1 MYVEKRWVDMIE
13 ADRVTTKRIICN
25 QQLFSEAYLRELR
38 AGKFPHDAID
48 VSLQIIREWREAYPD
63 LEVGNHLRQYIGQ
76 CLSALHISYT
86 PQQNLYILHTDET
99 KTDQAGICLIVNDED
114 LGSTI
119 KGCHHQVN
127 LIKQLRSATLHWGMI
142 TNGKSWRLCYA
153 AAAAPYEVF
162 LELDLDRLLQENDFS
177 EFLLFYL
184 FFGQQAFTH
193 AQTKDTNAQQ
203 IGLDRY
209 LVESEKRITVIQRYL
224 RSQVEPIL
232 QSLCLGFVQDEAA
245 GSYTRETLDEIYRN
259 AIFLLYRILFLFYAE
274 ARGLLP
280 MQDANYQQIGIDGIV
295 EDARLHQ
302 QEGIHDHDPFS
313 LWKRLTHLFV
323 VVDDGDE
330 SAGVRPYNGGLF
342 SDREKPYLKT
352 HRITNAYLAPALFEL
367 KYMRERVGTYPI
379 DYCDLSVRHLGTL
392 YEGLLEYRLNLVD
405 QEPVVVRENKGNR
418 VYVPRSQAG
427 LVKRTETILE
437 VGAVYFADD
446 KGERKSSGSYYTPE
460 DVVQYIVSNTILP
473 KLLER
478 RQLLETLLVDVQREM
493 TAAATSDEYLHL
505 ERYADQEALKTV
517 EHDLLG
523 LRILDPAM
531 GSAHFLVAAGQ
542 LLTNFI
548 VETLNMTEWV
558 NSSISSDPLIW
569 KRRVVERCLYGV
581 DLNPLA
587 YELAKLALWL
597 NSASAG
603 KPLTFLDHH
612 LKVGNSLYSTPLSR
626 LSALPTAKKASTG
639 GLWETLRQE
648 TFQDVL
654 ATLGEITSKDSDD
667 IQDVKQKSKAY
678 RDANDLV
685 QRLRDIANVWLGT
698 LFDLQNGYG
707 KPVTDVDYQNLLAE
721 VTRNYAPATWEQ
733 VVNTTTTLRTARDLA
748 HPDNQCFFHWELEFP
763 DAVVDDKCQFDV
775 IIANPPYVGT
785 SPSQAI
791 SELYRT
797 AKGGDLYAWLFERSL
812 WMVAGTGNIG
822 LIIPLSLMFSRQ
834 MKPLRKLLLQE
845 EATLFISSFDATRD
859 GIFLPNGESRNG
871 QRASIAVCHK
881 QKDKRHIYTT
891 NLMRWIGEERPAL
904 FSSLNYAETTPLATE
919 EAFPKLGDSRLV
931 QFLQELKAYSR
942 TVEST
947 VYRPPKR
954 KPGQK
959 SLPPPPPLY
968 RLYVPRFARY
978 FITTLPMAIRNRGLH
993 VLEWEKEWTRDIA
1006 MVTLNSNVFYWLWC
1020 VLGDGLDVTADNLE
1034 IMAIPDVP
1042 EDDLETLHLRDTLLN
1057 ITEECITY
1065 KNKGK
1070 VRIPNYNFNKRM
1082 DVLIDIDEWLVRHIA
1097 PNLTLPRDIFAQY
1110 KSNSF
1115 LRPLDLSEIIQTE
1128 VEENLIMEVE
1138 E

>member
-460 DVVQYIVSNTILP
+460 DVVQYIVSNTVLP
-473 KLLER
+473 KLKEHRGVLEM
-478 RQLLETLLVDVQREM
+478 LLVDVQREL
-493 TAAATSDEYLHL
+493 TVAATKDEYLRIQ
-505 ERYADQEALKTV
+505 RYADQEALKTI
-517 EHDLLG
+517 ERDLLG

-542 LLTNFI
+542 VVTNFI
-548 VETLNMTEWV
+548 VETLNMTEWT
-558 NSSISSDPLIW
+558 NSSISSDPLVW

-587 YELAKLALWL
+587 HELAKLALWL
-597 NSASAG
+597 SSASIG

-612 LKVGNSLYSTPLSR
+612 LKVGNSLYGAPLNR
-626 LSALPTAKKASTG
+626 LHLLPTSKNASEPD
-639 GLWETLRQE
+639 LFQE
-648 TFQDVL
+648 TREQTIQAVVEKLGQITSIDSDHIEDVKYK
-654 ATLGEITSKDSDD
+654 GEINRSIIDFT
-667 IQDVKQKSKAY
+667 
-678 RDANDLV
+678 

-698 LFDLQNGYG
+698 LFGLKNSNNNHIDEHEY
-707 KPVTDVDYQNLLAE
+707 YHLLEE
-721 VTRNYAPATWEQ
+721 VTCNYASESWEMY
-733 VVNTTTTLRTARDLA
+733 VSTNYVLREARHLA
-748 HPDNQCFFHWELEFP
+748 DSTRWCFFHWELEFP
-763 DAVVDDKCQFDV
+763 DAVVGGRCLFDV

-785 SPSQAI
+785 QPNRAI
-791 SELYRT
+791 IALFET
-797 AKGGDLYAWLFERSL
+797 AKCGDLYAWIFERALNVRSE
-812 WMVAGTGNIG
+812 TCSIG
-822 LIIPLSLMFSRQ
+822 LIVPLSLTFGKSQASLRQLLLTSHLNFYIAAFDNRPDVLFNEGNFRENLQRTTIVIAQTSSGQSIIKTTDLLRWWSSDRPFLFRELHFTDTTYLCSRVSFPRIGNDALAEFWSRFKAMERTFSDLCTGMFS
-834 MKPLRKLLLQE
+834 E
-845 EATLFISSFDATRD
+845 TRRPEPD
-859 GIFLPNGESRNG
+859 SIFL
-871 QRASIAVCHK
+871 
-881 QKDKRHIYTT
+881 T
-891 NLMRWIGEERPAL
+891 
-904 FSSLNYAETTPLATE
+904 
-919 EAFPKLGDSRLV
+919 
-931 QFLQELKAYSR
+931 
-942 TVEST
+942 
-947 VYRPPKR
+947 
-954 KPGQK
+954 
-959 SLPPPPPLY
+959 
-968 RLYVPRFARY
+968 VPRATRY
-978 FITTLPMAIRNRGLH
+978 FISAVPGSMLRNK
-993 VLEWEKEWTRDIA
+993 VLSFSFREKDNMDLAR
-1006 MVTLNSNVFYWLWC
+1006 VLLNSDIFYWYWRAF
-1020 VLGDGLDVTADNLE
+1020 GDGFCLSIDLVGSFP
-1034 IMAIPDVP
+1034 IPDHIDGEYVKLARQL
-1042 EDDLETLHLRDTLLN
+1042 DAILD
-1057 ITEECITY
+1057 ECTSFATFRGA
-1065 KNKGK
+1065 K
-1070 VRIPNYNFNKRM
+1070 IPNYNFNQRI
-1082 DVLIDIDEWLVRHIA
+1082 DVLLGLDEWLVRQVA
-1097 PNLTLPRDIFAQY
+1097 PDLDLPRDIFAQY

-1115 LRPLDLSEIIQTE
+1115 LRPLDLSAILRAEADE
-1128 VEENLIMEVE
+1128 NWVAEE
-1138 E
+1138 